1 MAAIETEV
9 IRKGNLNVDDRLSIV
24 VLIEC
29 MIVLVRYLF
38 SPEKQMR

>member
-9 IRKGNLNVDDRLSIV
+9 IRKGNRNVDDRLSIV

-29 MIVLVRYLF
+29 MTVIVRYLF